1 MYSGDS
7 DGDGAIA
14 VTLIQTTNKTTKT
27 NKNNTTMKKTLRD
40 LYKEGI
46 RKVTVKDRFDG
57 QATEMILKD
66 PVYQWCL
73 YTEDKEY
80 WAVTD
85 DATIIEIDGDYVII
99 ADILSDE
106 EVKEWF
112 C

>member
-1 MYSGDS
+1 
-7 DGDGAIA
+7 
-14 VTLIQTTNKTTKT
+14 
-27 NKNNTTMKKTLRD
+27 MKKTLRD
-40 LYKEGI
+40 LYKEDVC
-46 RKVTVKDRFDG
+46 KVTVKDLFAG
-57 QATEMILKD
+57 LTMEMILRD
-66 PVYQWCL
+66 PIYQWCL

-85 DATIIEIDGDYVII
+85 DATIIEISGEYFII